1 MAAVVSAMGA
11 AVEKA
16 KRHVA
21 GAKRRHRVVAAEAEA
36 AAAAVTSL
44 QQAGAEAEKTLC
56 KVLHTDRVC
65 ATIRYLRVLV
75 LFANVICPCSPR
87 SSFTSPSSEVS
98 ASLSRRERRLR
109 SANEVVLHR

>member
-21 GAKRRHRVVAAEAEA
+21 GAKRRHRVVAAEAE